1 MTDIQILQ
9 FRIEKAIT
17 PKLGQFANILEQ
29 YPDAIP
35 ITVVAD
41 FFGTSPEGLRTSL
54 REERCPV
61 GYGWK
66 AGAKYGFCIPTIK
79 FYFWVT
85 ARGGFEISQQAN
97 R

>member
-1 MTDIQILQ
+1 MTDIQTIQ
-9 FRIEKAIT
+9 SRIEVAIA
-17 PKLGQFANILEQ
+17 PKLNQFANILEQ

-35 ITVVAD
+35 IVVVAD

-66 AGAKYGFCIPTIK
+66 AGGKSGFCIPTIR

-85 ARGGFEISQQAN
+85 AKGIFTGGNEK
-97 R
+97 